1 MTDFSRKCEILGDL
15 WIEYRTDDEFKDFI
29 EYNDIG
35 LPIAYA
41 VSTNLVKVEPQGEL
55 YINETWDLFID
66 ALGLDYNAEYE
77 SLEDML
83 EQAIESEEEE

>member
-1 MTDFSRKCEILGDL
+1 MTDFSKKCEILGDL
-15 WIEYRTDDEFKDFI
+15 WFEYRDDDQFKDFI

-35 LPIAYA
+35 LPLAYA
-41 VSTNLVKVEPQGEL
+41 VVSELATATPKGEL

-66 ALGLDYNAEYE
+66 ALSLDYNEEYE
-77 SLEDML
+77 SLDDML